1 MLWLFFPVFFPTAIP
16 TFPSFLEETRPWFF
30 SLSSQTRAPSV
41 TSTLREPLRNHL
53 ADSRPI
59 QRALASFGPFAALLP
74 PYPLVC
80 SAATIGTS
88 CLKDG
93 CDAAKVLLECAY
105 EWGIPH
111 IPCADKS
118 RGDGAIPRDFDT
130 LIANAT
136 MAQRG
141 VTTGHGCFGPYIPF
155 LYTRHVTVL
164 FLSRLFYCSP
174 VIHWCEGPYL
184 ALPC

>member
-1 MLWLFFPVFFPTAIP
+1 MFLLFLPYFFLQYISFIPGRNPTLVFFPFQPNPRTLA
-16 TFPSFLEETRPWFF
+16 S
-30 SLSSQTRAPSV
+30 RARFV
-41 TSTLREPLRNHL
+41 NHLRNHL
-53 ADSRPI
+53 AE
-59 QRALASFGPFAALLP
+59 LAAHPTGPCIFWSFCFFIPLFCLAA
-74 PYPLVC
+74 
-80 SAATIGTS
+80 AIGTS
-88 CLKDG
+88 CLLDG

-141 VTTGHGCFGPYIPF
+141 VTTGHGCFGAYIPF
-155 LYTRHVTVL
+155 LYTRHVAVL
-164 FLSRLFYCSP
+164 FLSRLVSFTAHP
-174 VIHWCEGPYL
+174 
-184 ALPC
+184 